1 MNETTIF
8 RINEITKETAKL
20 IKKIKFNILLTFLD
34 SGFLI
39 TFVTIN
45 ATTQSNTGKIK
56 KEHIKTTICLT

>member
-8 RINEITKETAKL
+8 RINEIIKETAKL

-45 ATTQSNTGKIK
+45 AATQSNTGKIK